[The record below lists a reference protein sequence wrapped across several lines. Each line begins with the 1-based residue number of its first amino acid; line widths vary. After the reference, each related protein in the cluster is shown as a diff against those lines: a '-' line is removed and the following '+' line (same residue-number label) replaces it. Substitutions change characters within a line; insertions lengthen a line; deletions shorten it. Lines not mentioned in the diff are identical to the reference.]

1 MEEPYVKL
9 ATAIIEQAVKDLND
23 PITIDDT
30 SFNNLHP
37 TQEEKDQALVFIRE
51 SVLIKIVTKAL
62 NVDETKA
69 RLALLARVN
78 KI

>member
-37 TQEEKDQALVFIRE
+37 TQEEKDQALIFIKE
-51 SVLIKIVTKAL
+51 SALIRIVTKAL

-69 RLALLARVN
+69 RQALLARVN
-78 KI
+78 RA

>member
-37 TQEEKDQALVFIRE
+37 TQEEKDQALIFIKE

-69 RLALLARVN
+69 RTALLARVG
-78 KI
+78 KA